1 MIQFNLLPSVKVD
14 YIKTKRLKRL
24 IMGLSVVSVV
34 FSVVLLMVMFSLKTV
49 QNGHINN
56 LEGDIKRLTSDLEN
70 TPDLNKM
77 LSVQNQ
83 LNSLPTLYAGRPA
96 VYRLPSFLDQTTPTN
111 VGITDI
117 LIDFSLSTVEVG
129 GKADTLES
137 VNRYVDTLKFTKFK
151 SGAEGE
157 EAAAFSS
164 VVLTSFGRDEKE
176 ATFKVSFTFTPAIFD
191 DAQDIQLIIPSI
203 VTTRSQVE
211 ASNDLFN
218 GTTAEEEEG
227 N

>member
-1 MIQFNLLPSVKVD
+1 MIQFNLLPNVKVE

-24 IMGLSVVSVV
+24 IMGLSVVAIV
-34 FSVVLLMVMFSLKTV
+34 FSVVLLMVMFSLKAV
-49 QNGHINN
+49 QSGHVSN
-56 LEGDIKRLTSDLEN
+56 LDSDIKRMTADLES

-83 LNSLPTLYAGRPA
+83 LNSLPALYAARPA
-96 VYRLPSFLDQTTPTN
+96 VNRLPGFLDQTTPTN
-111 VGITDI
+111 VGLTDI
-117 LIDFSLSTVEVG
+117 LIDFSTSTVEVG

-157 EAAAFSS
+157 EMTAFTS
-164 VVLTSFGRDEKE
+164 VVLSNFGRDEEE
-176 ATFKVSFTFTPAIFD
+176 ASFKVSFMFTPAIFD
-191 DAQDIQLIIPSI
+191 DSQDIQLIIPSI

-218 GTTAEEEEG
+218 GTTVEGEEG